1 MRPRILAVLSTG
13 LASVLFFGTFADA
26 ARSSRTRRVKASEP
40 PPEEEEAREEV
51 REEAREKPAKS
62 GRRKRGREAAVE
74 AFDAG
79 LAAYRRGDF
88 AAASD
93 ALGDAIDA
101 DDSYMPALSLRA
113 QVRGAL
119 GDSEGMRRDY
129 SRPLKNSRSEPAFR
143 RARAEARV
151 LAGLPAE
158 ALKDYDWVVE
168 KDPDDVE
175 AVLGRG
181 RVRRILGDTAGARA
195 DFVLALKDKPDH
207 LVARVHLARIFA
219 DTDRAPQ
226 AVKELTR
233 ALNGNRDFGMAY
245 EVLASVLAG
254 NGDDRAFAAW
264 SRAIQL
270 APENSRARVGRALM
284 YLKKGNKTLAEKDF
298 LEAVRLAPE
307 DFSPLYHRG
316 ESRCRLGDK
325 EGCAEDLNAVLKL
338 EVPNAPAAVA
348 MGDRLVELKL
358 LKEGLEMYGKAVTA
372 AVSDPGATAKADAA
386 HALMRRAALK
396 EEMGDARGALSDLT
410 GAVAAQPEETE
421 GYLARAALHV
431 RVKEPRKA
439 LADYDKALSL
449 KDDLAQALLG
459 RAELLAASGKLEE
472 AKKDLDAAVSADPRL
487 AAAYDRRGRLA
498 SAAGKV
504 EEALKDYMKAV
515 ELEPGQAEFL
525 LDLGVARLA
534 NREYWKAIAALDR
547 SLAQGGPAAAVRGA
561 RAEARA
567 ALGMVKQAL
576 DDLDEALKADPK
588 SSDLHALLGH
598 VQVRMRLYPEALRAL
613 DRAIALDRKNARAY
627 RIRGQ
632 ARAGLG
638 ELSGAVDDFN
648 RAAGLSADPVAEL
661 TDLCHAERLRGRDS
675 RAVDACSKALQADP
689 DAGWTYVQRGLAYLA
704 GGDASRAA
712 RDLDDG
718 TRLEPPRASA
728 LLARSI
734 AHAALRQYKE
744 SDRAYREAMAVDF
757 MAKSADITMGED
769 PGPAW
774 DFRAR
779 IDALASSIDKDADDP
794 YSYLVR
800 GNALHNAGL
809 YDQAI
814 LEYTRALETDGRMT
828 AAYLARGS
836 ALSAQDSLDAAEQDF
851 RRAVS
856 LSPKDPLTH
865 LNLVTLLTA
874 RRKYGDGLKA
884 AIAALKAQEDSPYA
898 ESFVKAG
905 NLRYFVRELDRAQEN
920 YSYALKFAPNHA
932 SAHNGLGLCHF
943 AKKRYEKALESF
955 SRAVDL
961 MPDHERYYRNRA
973 STFVNMGQFEN
984 AVSDYKLAL
993 AINKD
998 SSMVEEYQR
1007 LIDAAQA
1014 RVGQQASSGR

>member
-1 MRPRILAVLSTG
+1 MGEDMTPRARTVLAVGFTACLLS
-13 LASVLFFGTFADA
+13 GTAAEA
-26 ARSSRTRRVKASEP
+26 ARSSRVRRVKAAEP
-40 PPEEEEAREEV
+40 PPEEEEAREEA
-51 REEAREKPAKS
+51 RERPEKPAK
-62 GRRKRGREAAVE
+62 RKRGRDTALE

-88 AAASD
+88 AAALAS
-93 ALGDAIDA
+93 LGEAVDA

-119 GDSEGMRRDY
+119 GDAEGMRRDL

-175 AVLGRG
+175 AMLGRG
-181 RVRRILGDTAGARA
+181 RARRILGDTAGARA
-195 DFVLALKDKPDH
+195 DFIQALKDKPDH

-219 DTDRAPQ
+219 DSDRPPL

-233 ALNGNRDFGMAY
+233 ALNGNRDFAMAY
-245 EVLASVLAG
+245 EVLAAVLAG
-254 NGDDRAFAAW
+254 QGDDRAFSAW

-270 APENSRARVGRALM
+270 APENPRARVGRALM

-298 LEAVRLAPE
+298 LEAVRLAPD
-307 DFSPLYHRG
+307 DFSPLFHRG
-316 ESRCRLGDK
+316 ESRCRLGDA

-338 EVPNAPAAVA
+338 AVPDSPAAVL
-348 MGDRLVELKL
+348 MGDRLAELKL
-358 LKEGLEMYGKAVTA
+358 PKESVEMYGKAVSA
-372 AVSDPGATAKADAA
+372 ALADPGASAKADASL
-386 HALMRRAALK
+386 ALRRRAAAR
-396 EEMGDARGALSDLT
+396 EELGDARGALSDLS
-410 GAVAAQPEETE
+410 GAVSAAPEDAEPL
-421 GYLARAALHV
+421 LARAALYV

-439 LADYDKALSL
+439 LGDYDKALSL
-449 KDDLAQALLG
+449 KEDLASALLG
-459 RAELLAASGKLEE
+459 RAELLAAAGKVEE
-472 AKKDLDAAVSADPRL
+472 AVKDLDAALASDPRL
-487 AAAYDRRGRLA
+487 AAAYDRRGRLKE
-498 SAAGKV
+498 AAGRPD
-504 EEALKDYMKAV
+504 EALKDYMKAV
-515 ELEPGQAEFL
+515 ELEPGQADFL
-525 LDLGVARLA
+525 LDLGVARLRG
-534 NREYWKAIAALDR
+534 REYWKAIAALDR
-547 SLAQGGPAAAVRGA
+547 SLAQGGPAAEARGA

-613 DRAIALDRKNARAY
+613 DRAVALDRKNARAY
-627 RIRGQ
+627 RSRGH
-632 ARAGLG
+632 AHAGLG
-638 ELSGAVDDFN
+638 ELAEAVDDFN
-648 RAAGLSADPVAEL
+648 RAAALTPRPVEEL

-675 RAVDACSKALQADP
+675 RAVDACSKALQLDP

-718 TRLEPPRASA
+718 TRLEAPRASA

-744 SDRAYREAMAVDF
+744 SDRAYREAMGVDY
-757 MAKSADITMGED
+757 MAKSADITLGED

-774 DFRAR
+774 DYRAR
-779 IDALASSIDKDADDP
+779 VDALAPSIDKDADDP

-809 YDQAI
+809 FDQAI

-865 LNLVTLLTA
+865 LSLVTLLTA
-874 RRKYGDGLKA
+874 RRKYADGLKA

-920 YSYALKFAPNHA
+920 FSYALKFAPNHA

-998 SSMVEEYQR
+998 PLMVEEYQR